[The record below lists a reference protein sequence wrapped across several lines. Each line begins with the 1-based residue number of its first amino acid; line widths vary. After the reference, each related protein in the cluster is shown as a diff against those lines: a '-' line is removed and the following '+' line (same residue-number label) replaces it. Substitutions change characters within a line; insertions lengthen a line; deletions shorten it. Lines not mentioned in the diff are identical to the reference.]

1 MRVHC
6 VIMSPECNLIIF
18 DALKYFILTIFVN
31 NYKVFYYFKHKLIND
46 Y

>member
-1 MRVHC
+1 MRVHH
-6 VIMSPECNLIIF
+6 VIMSPKSNLTTF
-18 DALKYFILTIFVN
+18 DALNYSILTIFVN